1 MKVVLSWLR
10 ELCPT
15 DLGAEELAD
24 LLTANGVKVEEI
36 LRPWAGLDRVVVA
49 RVLEVRDHPNSNK
62 LCLARVDSGSG
73 EREVVVGVRNMGAG
87 DLVPY
92 APPGSRVP
100 ALPEPLG
107 ARAVRGVT
115 STGMLCSPRELG
127 IADVHEGILI
137 LPPELTP
144 GSDVKAAFGLD
155 DAVLDIEIE
164 PNRPDLMSVVGV
176 ARETSAATGVPLQH
190 PDSRIDEDPRT
201 ATAAATLEVLDRK
214 RCPRYLARVIAGVT
228 AAPAPIRA
236 QARLTAAGMRP
247 RSGVVDA
254 TNYALL
260 ELGQPLHPFD
270 LAKLDGP
277 GIVVR
282 PARSGEALETLD
294 GVERR
299 LAGQDLVIAD
309 RTNAIAIAGIMGS
322 AAAEVSDATTDVLLE
337 SAHFERIGILRTSR
351 RLGLSTEASARF
363 ERGADPEAVRG
374 AADRAAGLIV
384 EWAGG
389 RVLAGHLN
397 EGSEPERRW
406 VSVRPSRTSL
416 VLGAEVDSAD
426 VAAAFDR
433 LAMAT
438 KTGQDEVSVEIPGY
452 RVDIDREVDLIEEV
466 ARIRGYDLVGSTIPA
481 VRQAGGL
488 PPAYAFVRT
497 LRAAAVRAGLREVRT
512 LSFASAD
519 DLALTGDDDDAIR
532 VANPIRA
539 EEGFLQTSL
548 IPGLL
553 DVLARNLARGVGSVA
568 VFEVGTVFTSGDPVR
583 EEVLFA
589 LAMTGAAVQGWSSAG
604 EPLDV
609 FDAKGALE
617 AVLRDVGVDGWTLDE
632 PPAEGPFH
640 PGRSA
645 TIEIGGREAGIL
657 GELHP
662 SRAGALDL
670 AGRVAVAELD
680 VASLLAAAGG
690 PPTYVEVPRFP
701 PVRRDLAFVVDRSA
715 PAGALAQ
722 AIRAAGGELVGRV
735 SVFDV
740 FEGEGIADGR
750 KSLAFSLD
758 FRAPDRTLTDEEAD
772 GAVAAIVDRIET
784 EFGGRLRTA

>member
-1 MKVVLSWLR
+1 MKVVLSWLC
-10 ELCPT
+10 EFCPT
-15 DLGAEELAD
+15 DLGAEELAN
-24 LLTANGVKVEEI
+24 LLTANGVKVEGV
-36 LRPWAGLDRVVVA
+36 LRPWEGLDGVVVA
-49 RVLEVRDHPNSNK
+49 RVLDVRDHPNSNK
-62 LCLARVDSGSG
+62 LCLARIDSASG

-100 ALPEPLG
+100 TLPEPLD

-137 LPPELTP
+137 LPPELQP

-190 PDSRIDEDPRT
+190 PDIRIDEDART
-201 ATAAATLEVLDRK
+201 AIAAATLEVLDPE

-282 PARSGEALETLD
+282 LARSGEALETLD

-299 LAGQDLVIAD
+299 LADQDLVIAD

-337 SAHFERIGILRTSR
+337 SAHFERTGILRTSR
-351 RLGLSTEASARF
+351 RLGLVTEASARF
-363 ERGADPEAVRG
+363 ERGADPEAVGG
-374 AADRAAGLIV
+374 AADRAAGLIA

-389 RVLAGHLN
+389 RVLAGPLN
-397 EGSEPERRW
+397 EGSEPKRPW

-416 VLGAEVDSAD
+416 VLGSQVGAAD
-426 VAAAFDR
+426 VTAVFDR

-438 KTGQDEVSVEIPGY
+438 EAGRDEVSVEIPGY
-452 RVDIDREVDLIEEV
+452 RVDIDREVDLIEEI
-466 ARIRGYDLVGSTIPA
+466 ARIRGYDLIGSTIPT

-488 PPAYAFVRT
+488 PPTYAFVRA
-497 LRAAAVRAGLREVRT
+497 LRVAAVRAGLREVRT

-519 DLALTGDDDDAIR
+519 DLALTGDDDAIR

-539 EEGFLQTSL
+539 EDGFLQTRL

-553 DVLARNLARGVGSVA
+553 EVIARNLARGVGSVA
-568 VFEVGTVFTSGDPVR
+568 VFEVGTVFRSGDPVR
-583 EEVLFA
+583 EQSSFA
-589 LAMTGAAVQGWSSAG
+589 LAMTGAAYQGWAAPP

-609 FDAKGALE
+609 FDAKGALD
-617 AVLRDVGVDGWTLDE
+617 AVLHDLGVGGWTLGE
-632 PPAEGPFH
+632 PPAGDLFH

-645 TIEIGGREAGIL
+645 TIEVGGLVAGVL

-662 SRAGALDL
+662 GRAEALDL
-670 AGRVAVAELD
+670 TGRVAVAELD
-680 VASLLAAAGG
+680 VAPLMAAAGG
-690 PPTYVEVPRFP
+690 TAAYVEVPRFP

-715 PAGALAQ
+715 PAGAVAE
-722 AIRAAGGELVGRV
+722 AIRVAGGDLVGSV

-740 FEGEGIADGR
+740 FEGQGIPDGR

-772 GAVAAIVDRIET
+772 EAVAAIVARVET
-784 EFGGRLRTA
+784 EFGGRLRTG